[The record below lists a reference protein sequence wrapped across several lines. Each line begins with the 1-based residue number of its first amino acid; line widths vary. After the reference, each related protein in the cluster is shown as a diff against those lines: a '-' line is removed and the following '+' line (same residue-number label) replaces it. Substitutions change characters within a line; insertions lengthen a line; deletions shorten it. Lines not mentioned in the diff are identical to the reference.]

1 MQVSDDENE
10 KEKYDG
16 NYKSDNIVE
25 EGKEHEDMNITSGK

>member
-1 MQVSDDENE
+1 MLVSDDENG

-25 EGKEHEDMNITSGK
+25 EGNEHYFW